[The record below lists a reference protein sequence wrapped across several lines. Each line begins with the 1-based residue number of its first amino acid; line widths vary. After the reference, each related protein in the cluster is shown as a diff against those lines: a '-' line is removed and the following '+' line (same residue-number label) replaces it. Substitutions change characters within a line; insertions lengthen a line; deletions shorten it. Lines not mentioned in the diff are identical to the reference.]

1 MDSVVSPSATGTG
14 GAAGGAS
21 GVEHIV
27 LLKVKDDATD
37 DQTRAM
43 IDGVNALIGIDGVI
57 SVSIGKIFVEE
68 GWMADRTRGHNYAL
82 RVRLENREALRRYQD
97 DEGHQKL
104 LKGTIA
110 PILSELPPTAV
121 DFESPLVM

>member
-1 MDSVVSPSATGTG
+1 MDSVVSPSVTSTG
-14 GAAGGAS
+14 GAAGAS

-43 IDGVNALIGIDGVI
+43 IDGVNALICIEGVV
-57 SVSIGKIFVEE
+57 SVSIGKVFVEKD
-68 GWMADRTRGHNYAL
+68 WMADRTRGHNYAL

-97 DEGHQKL
+97 DEGHQRL
-104 LKGTIA
+104 LRETIA
-110 PILSELPPTAV
+110 PILAELPPTAV
-121 DFESPLVM
+121 DFECPLVT

>member
-1 MDSVVSPSATGTG
+1 MESVVSPSATGTG

-57 SVSIGKIFVEE
+57 SVSIGKIFVD
-68 GWMADRTRGHNYAL
+68 GDWMADRTRGHNYAL
-82 RVRLENREALRRYQD
+82 RVRLEDREALRRYQD

-110 PILSELPPTAV
+110 PILAELPPTAV

>member
-1 MDSVVSPSATGTG
+1 MDSALSSATDTG
-14 GAAGGAS
+14 GSAGGAS

-57 SVSIGKIFVEE
+57 SVSIGKIFVD
-68 GWMADRTRGHNYAL
+68 GDWMADRTRGHNYAL